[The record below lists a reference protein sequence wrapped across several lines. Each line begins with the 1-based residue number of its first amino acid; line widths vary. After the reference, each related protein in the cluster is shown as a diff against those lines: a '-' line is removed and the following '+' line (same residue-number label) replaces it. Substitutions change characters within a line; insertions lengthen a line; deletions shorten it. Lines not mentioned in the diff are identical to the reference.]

1 MDENPYSSFV
11 YCEQRDKT
19 LTNVLFTTIVVF
31 ALSNMILSIFD
42 ALHVGPPE
50 DFLFEC
56 IGISACLHIGNMLA
70 GLLGSNASR
79 IMALGISAFCAIAY
93 ALYLTGDND
102 YVDSAGQMH
111 IFFFPFLLLPIATIL
126 HLGVRCWPMP

>member
-19 LTNVLFTTIVVF
+19 LTNVLFTAIVVF
-31 ALSNMILSIFD
+31 ALSNIILSIFD
-42 ALHVGPPE
+42 ALHVGIPKA
-50 DFLFEC
+50 FMIEC
-56 IGISACLHIGNMLA
+56 KGISACLHIGNMLA
-70 GLLGSNASR
+70 GLLGNNASR
-79 IMALGISAFCAIAY
+79 ITALGISACCVITY